1 MRDIILTKSQLDIL
15 IEQGS
20 NSVAM
25 DLDIYTQP
33 VQIDYNNGNGD
44 IEESLEDS
52 IDKLN
57 ELLSMFDVGKKI
69 STEDENSIFKIL
81 DDINTTFE
89 KIKYQD

>member
-57 ELLSMFDVGKKI
+57 ELLSMFDLGKKI

>member
-1 MRDIILTKSQLDIL
+1 MGDIILTKSQLDIL
-15 IEQGS
+15 IEQGL

-81 DDINTTFE
+81 DDINMTFE

>member
-44 IEESLEDS
+44 IEESFEDS

>member
-81 DDINTTFE
+81 ITF
-89 KIKYQD
+89 IF